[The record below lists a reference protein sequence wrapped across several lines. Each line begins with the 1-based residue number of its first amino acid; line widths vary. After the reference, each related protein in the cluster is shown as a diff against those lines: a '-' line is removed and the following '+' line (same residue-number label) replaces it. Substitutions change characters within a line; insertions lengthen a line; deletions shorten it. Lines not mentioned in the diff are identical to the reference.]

1 MPNVWYNNITYIK
14 EGAHMEKRPAWI
26 EKYKRK
32 GTVIQRNGDVY
43 SLYSS
48 KSHREPG
55 KRCPVVERK
64 YIGTVTPDG
73 LVVKTDVNVDNSGIR
88 VYEFGFTYAL
98 TKLLPERLGAC
109 RMDED
114 EKLRLFKFLILRNS
128 PGSYA
133 GLWTGI
139 GEWGKADDAS
149 RVSLY
154 ERRLFNLAGVP
165 DIQGL
170 ERLKSIYLLDFG
182 AMKVRSAV
190 SGSQRD
196 EIRKLGLEAAW
207 DLERESDWLRGPTI
221 S

>member
-128 PGSYA
+128 
-133 GLWTGI
+133 
-139 GEWGKADDAS
+139 
-149 RVSLY
+149 
-154 ERRLFNLAGVP
+154 
-165 DIQGL
+165 
-170 ERLKSIYLLDFG
+170 
-182 AMKVRSAV
+182 
-190 SGSQRD
+190 
-196 EIRKLGLEAAW
+196 LEATPAFGPASANGGRRMTPRASPFTSAGSSIWPACRISRAW
-207 DLERESDWLRGPTI
+207 SG
-221 S
+221 